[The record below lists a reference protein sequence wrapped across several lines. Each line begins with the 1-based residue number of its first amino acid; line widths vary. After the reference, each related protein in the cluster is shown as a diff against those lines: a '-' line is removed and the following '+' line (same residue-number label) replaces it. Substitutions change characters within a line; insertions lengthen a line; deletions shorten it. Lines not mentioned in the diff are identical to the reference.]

1 MFHQDQQQMVET
13 IKLLYTLNS
22 MAITTIKV
30 TDLISPSYVDLIPNQ
45 VYNLLVNEN
54 GKTIDIRCR
63 VISKSKNR
71 ILIFKLQG

>member
-1 MFHQDQQQMVET
+1 
-13 IKLLYTLNS
+13 
-22 MAITTIKV
+22 MAVTTIKV
-30 TDLISPSYVDLIPNQ
+30 TDLISPAYVDLIPNQ

-54 GKTIDIRCR
+54 GKPVDIRCR

>member
-1 MFHQDQQQMVET
+1 MLSFLVKIGVCGNGLKTD
-13 IKLLYTLNS
+13 I

-30 TDLISPSYVDLIPNQ
+30 TDLVSPSYIDLIPNQ
-45 VYNLLVNEN
+45 IYNLLVNEN
-54 GKTIDIRCR
+54 GKTVDIRCR

>member
-1 MFHQDQQQMVET
+1 
-13 IKLLYTLNS
+13 

-30 TDLISPSYVDLIPNQ
+30 SDLISPSYVDLISNQ

-54 GKTIDIRCR
+54 GKTVDIRCR

-71 ILIFKLQG
+71 ILIFKLQE

>member
-1 MFHQDQQQMVET
+1 MKIGACGNGLKTEIM
-13 IKLLYTLNS
+13 S
-22 MAITTIKV
+22 ITTIKV

-45 VYNLLVNEN
+45 IYNLLVNEN
-54 GKTIDIRCR
+54 GKTVDIRCR

>member
-1 MFHQDQQQMVET
+1 MAVT
-13 IKLLYTLNS
+13 I
-22 MAITTIKV
+22 IKV

-54 GKTIDIRCR
+54 GKTVDIRCQ

-71 ILIFKLQG
+71 ILIFKLKG

>member
-1 MFHQDQQQMVET
+1 M
-13 IKLLYTLNS
+13 LLFSTEIGVCGNGLKTNT
-22 MAITTIKV
+22 MAVTTIKI
-30 TDLISPSYVDLIPNQ
+30 TDLISPAYVDLIPNQ

-54 GKTIDIRCR
+54 GKTVDIRCR